1 MLRKSVR
8 SAKGVSVIAMSAALY
23 ALFFGLSYV
32 VPSPSPSFVILYLP
46 VILLGV
52 FPLWFGLPGLAG
64 SMIGAVI
71 GGIFVENLA
80 FAAWI
85 EGITT
90 LIIYGLNWLLM
101 PRYSVEGRRKGVV
114 TLLAVYALTLFLG
127 TGYILWQFTLLGL
140 FTTDIALLVLLPT
153 FAINYLIEALICP
166 ALLKTVS
173 LKLRSSGVYV
183 GNFWEWRE
191 RRRLKTK
198 MP

>member
-1 MLRKSVR
+1 MLGKSSR
-8 SAKGVSVIAMSAALY
+8 SAKEVSVVAISAALY

-52 FPLWFGLPGLAG
+52 FPVWFGLPGLVG

-101 PRYSVEGRRKGVV
+101 PRFLVEGRRKGVL
-114 TLLAVYALTLFLG
+114 TLLGVYALTLFLG
-127 TGYILWQFTLLGL
+127 TGYILWQFTSLGL
-140 FTTDIALLVLLPT
+140 FTADVALFVLLPT
-153 FAINYLIEALICP
+153 FAINYLIEVAICP
-166 ALLKTVS
+166 VLLRTVS
-173 LKLRSSGVYV
+173 LKIQSLGMYV

-191 RRRLKTK
+191 ERRPKK
-198 MP
+198 